1 MDLYLVRHAAALGR
15 DPDRWPDDSRRP
27 LTPEGEDEFR
37 LAAQGLIG
45 LTSRVDVILSS
56 PYLRAW
62 RTAEIL
68 SEVDSWPAPEA
79 SPVLEPTLPPEKAA
93 QELLSYADAA
103 SVAVVGHRPGL
114 HELAAYLLTG
124 RGDGLEIALKKGG
137 VACIGFDGAPE
148 PGTGELRWLLTPKV
162 LRNLAGQ
169 HLS

>member
-1 MDLYLVRHAAALGR
+1 MDLYLVRHAAASGR

-27 LTPEGEDEFR
+27 LTREGEEEFR

-68 SEVDSWPAPEA
+68 SEVDSWPAPEP
-79 SPVLEPTLPPEKAA
+79 SPMLEPTLPPEKAA
-93 QELLSYADAA
+93 QELLSYAG

-124 RGDGLEIALKKGG
+124 EGDGLEIGLKKGG
-137 VACIGFDGAPE
+137 AACIRFDGTPAP
-148 PGTGELRWLLTPKV
+148 GAGELRWLLTPKV